1 MQKSVFIEKA
11 KSKVVTN
18 CDHLEKLKYS
28 KSLPYAFTEH
38 GAIMAANVLRSEQ
51 AIEMSVFIVRAFV
64 KLRVMLSTHK
74 KLASRPEQLDKKLE
88 EHDKDINEIV
98 DAIKS
103 LMEPQKPAN
112 KRNIGFKADKKN
124 K

>member
-1 MQKSVFIEKA
+1 MFIEKA